1 MLRYKNTESKE
12 MRKISK
18 IYRALASGVINNN
31 EVIVSGEKIHF
42 LNIFVTHVN
51 KACIICHFAISSTIC

>member
-1 MLRYKNTESKE
+1 MLRYKNTEPKE

-31 EVIVSGEKIHF
+31 EVIVSGEKNPF
-42 LNIFVTHVN
+42 
-51 KACIICHFAISSTIC
+51 S